1 MVDKKITLADIFL
14 DILAKS
20 QDKNTKLMAE
30 RIKVA
35 IKSPEISEL
44 VNVCVTNAL
53 GYKTKIKTKTVNDA
67 LDGIITFV
75 HSEIDESDMAESDK
89 EKEKSSYQLFTKEL
103 GKVLIEYFRKN
114 DQLI

>member
-30 RIKVA
+30 RMKVA

-53 GYKTKIKTKTVNDA
+53 GYKTKIKTKTVMMR
-67 LDGIITFV
+67 LMG
-75 HSEIDESDMAESDK
+75 
-89 EKEKSSYQLFTKEL
+89 L
-103 GKVLIEYFRKN
+103 
-114 DQLI
+114 